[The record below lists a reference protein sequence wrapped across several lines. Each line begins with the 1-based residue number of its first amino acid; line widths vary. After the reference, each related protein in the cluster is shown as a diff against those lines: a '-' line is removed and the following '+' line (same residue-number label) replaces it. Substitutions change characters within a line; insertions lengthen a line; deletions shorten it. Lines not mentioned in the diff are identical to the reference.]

1 MNVASKPSLLMD
13 LRPCYE
19 GFAGIPQE
27 ARLLWAMFARMGLPR
42 FGGLASGLHYTHRFR
57 PTRTA
62 FEGVLAQTQ
71 ALIAQ
76 DTQRQHW
83 PIPLSL
89 LPTSVRGP
97 LFNPWMVLSEGLRAE
112 KLDLQIDPVRFED
125 YLWMKLF
132 DNTLPPSDR
141 ALIGRAEYFLTE
153 LGHEY
158 ARSFSILPRILQ
170 RRLNCEGWGVFFAA
184 SVTPYRVAPGTAMV
198 VRYYDA
204 LPLLS
209 PHTIGAPWMHALSHA
224 RMLHRN
230 MRDGA
235 LFVCDSEPV
244 RQDLLGLFPGAEAQ
258 VHTIPVIVS
267 SGFYPDPQPERVV
280 RTILARRRSAVTSG
294 RDAKAGADGAESAP
308 FQSATP
314 QSATFRSATS
324 RRTKPAASLPKLFL
338 AVSTLEP
345 RKNYLKLFRAFDQA
359 RGLTRKPM
367 RLVIVANKGWRSD
380 LELTELKRMVA
391 EGVVH
396 HLSGVPADELR
407 LLYSA
412 AHAVIAPSRAEGFDY
427 SGAEGMACG
436 TPVIASDIPVHRW
449 VYGDAA
455 DYFDP
460 YSTDALAQLMADYA
474 GLPRDS
480 GHLAERSSRG
490 LREARRY
497 HPDTLAPVWERT
509 LIDLTQAHDPTAR
522 TKRRSVSVAAS

>member
-1 MNVASKPSLLMD
+1 MD

-83 PIPLSL
+83 PMPLSL
-89 LPTSVRGP
+89 LPAGARAP

-132 DNTLPPSDR
+132 DNTLPSGDR
-141 ALIGRAEYFLTE
+141 ALIGRAEYFMTE

-158 ARSFSILPRILQ
+158 ARSFSILPRIFQ
-170 RRLNCEGWGVFFAA
+170 RRLDCEGWDVFFAA

-294 RDAKAGADGAESAP
+294 RDAKAGADGAELAP
-308 FQSATP
+308 LQSPPT
-314 QSATFRSATS
+314 
-324 RRTKPAASLPKLFL
+324 RRTRPAGPLPKLFL
-338 AVSTLEP
+338 AVGTLEP

-359 RGLTRKPM
+359 CGLTSMPM
-367 RLVIVANKGWRSD
+367 QLVIVANKGWRSN
-380 LELTELKRMVA
+380 LEMTELKRMVT

-480 GHLAERSSRG
+480 GHLAEQSSRG
-490 LREARRY
+490 LRESRRY
-497 HPDTLAPVWERT
+497 HTDTLAPVWERT

-522 TKRRSVSVAAS
+522 TKKR

>member
-1 MNVASKPSLLMD
+1 MD

-62 FEGVLAQTQ
+62 FDGVLAQTQ

-83 PIPLSL
+83 PMPLSL
-89 LPTSVRGP
+89 LPARVRGP
-97 LFNPWMVLSEGLRAE
+97 LFNPWMVFSEGLRAE
-112 KLDLQIDPVRFED
+112 KLALQIDPVRFED

-132 DNTLPPSDR
+132 DNTLPSSDR
-141 ALIGRAEYFLTE
+141 ALIGRAEYFMTE

-170 RRLNCEGWGVFFAA
+170 RRLDCEGWGVFFAA

-294 RDAKAGADGAESAP
+294 RDAKAGADGAESVLPQLAP
-308 FQSATP
+308 P
-314 QSATFRSATS
+314 QSTPT
-324 RRTKPAASLPKLFL
+324 RRTRPAGPLPKLFL
-338 AVSTLEP
+338 AVGTLEP

-359 RGLTRKPM
+359 CGLTSMPM
-367 RLVIVANKGWRSD
+367 QLVIVANKGWRSN
-380 LELTELKRMVA
+380 LEMTELKRMVT

-480 GHLAERSSRG
+480 GHLAEQSSRG
-490 LREARRY
+490 LRESRRY
-497 HPDTLAPVWERT
+497 HTDTLAPVWERT

-522 TKRRSVSVAAS
+522 TKKRSVSVAAS